1 MHDRRFSK
9 PVPQVGAILLLSLAA
24 SCSTNIGS
32 GSGSRSGSPAPGVKA
47 PGSTSTNPDPAT
59 TPTLP
64 EAVPGTPVV
73 TPPGAMQIPVTP
85 ATGPARGVLRL
96 LTNAEYR
103 STVQDLLGLEALPA
117 DPLQLESRSDGYNNF
132 SDALTVSPTL
142 SGQYAALAKRVAQ
155 EIPDPTALAPCT
167 PASAPTDCA
176 LSFARDFGKRA
187 FRRPLTDAEAQAAVA
202 LFSGELPRTNYAAG
216 IRLIVQAFL
225 QSPYLL
231 YRFELGTPA
240 GPTRLLSPFE
250 VATELSYMLSGSTP
264 DTELLA
270 AAEANSLSP
279 TLVEVQARRL
289 LATPRARDS
298 VLSLMQQWLHLQ
310 GINSLS
316 KDPAVYPELTPELW
330 SAMAEETTR
339 FVNAVVWDGDGSL
352 RSLMSSQDSF
362 MNATLA
368 PLYGV
373 PVGKLGADFM
383 PQRLPLAERAGLLTQ
398 ASVMAV
404 HAKPNESN
412 PITRGK
418 FVRERLL
425 CQPLLPPP
433 PNLMVQPLKADPTRT
448 ARERFVA
455 HSSNPACA
463 GCHTLIDPLGLG
475 LENYDGIGRFRS
487 RENGKP
493 VDATGNFAST
503 RDIDGPFAGGVAM
516 AQKLAASTEAA
527 DCFALEAM
535 QWTFG
540 RATLGSTT
548 DRAIATS
555 ITTKLAPNGVNV
567 RELLVEITKSDAFTQ
582 RSAQP

>member
-1 MHDRRFSK
+1 MHARTLSK

-24 SCSTNIGS
+24 SCSTNLGS
-32 GSGSRSGSPAPGVKA
+32 GSGSRSGSPATGVTA
-47 PGSTSTNPDPAT
+47 PGTPSANPD
-59 TPTLP
+59 L
-64 EAVPGTPVV
+64 VPGAPVV

-85 ATGPARGVLRL
+85 PTGPARGVLRR

-103 STVQDLLGLEALPA
+103 STVQDLLALGALPA

-142 SGQYAALAKRVAQ
+142 GGQYAALAKRVAQ
-155 EIPDPTALAPCT
+155 EIPDPTALAPCA
-167 PASAPTDCA
+167 PGSAPTDCA
-176 LSFARDFGKRA
+176 LSFASDFGKRA
-187 FRRPLTDAEAQAAVA
+187 FRRPLTNAEAQAAVA
-202 LFSGELPRTNYAAG
+202 LFDGELPRADYAAG

-231 YRFELGTPA
+231 YRFELGTPV

-250 VATELSYMLSGSTP
+250 VATELSYMLTGSAP
-264 DTELLA
+264 DAELLA
-270 AAEANSLSP
+270 AAQADSLSP

-289 LATPRARDS
+289 LATPRARES
-298 VLSLMQQWLHLQ
+298 LLSLMQQWLHLQ
-310 GINSLS
+310 GIKSLS
-316 KDPAVYPELTPELW
+316 KDPEVYPELTPELW

-352 RSLMSSQDSF
+352 RTLMISQDSF

-368 PLYGV
+368 QHYGL
-373 PVGKLGADFM
+373 PVANLGADFT
-383 PQRLPLAERAGLLTQ
+383 PQQVPLAERAGLLTQ

-404 HAKPNESN
+404 HANPDESN
-412 PITRGK
+412 PIVRGK

-433 PNLMVQPLKADPTRT
+433 PNLMIQPLKPDPTRT
-448 ARERFVA
+448 ARERFLA
-455 HSSNPACA
+455 HSNNPACA
-463 GCHTLIDPLGLG
+463 GCHRLIDPLGLS
-475 LENYDGIGRFRS
+475 LESYDGIGRFRS
-487 RENGKP
+487 MENGKP
-493 VDATGNFAST
+493 VDVTGNFAST
-503 RDIDGPFAGGVAM
+503 RDIDGPFVGGVAM

-527 DCFALEAM
+527 DCFALQAM

-540 RATLGSTT
+540 RSTLGSDT
-548 DRAIATS
+548 DRALAAS
-555 ITTKLAPNGVNV
+555 ITTKLAPAGVNV
-567 RELLVEITKSDAFTQ
+567 RELLVEIAKSDAFNQ